1 MNKKLVIVVV
11 LAITLVAVLFYVSYN
26 TVPNSIKE
34 ESSKE
39 GKIEVDDVKNE
50 SSSEEVLPMQIG
62 SIAPEFT
69 LETLEG
75 KIVSLEDYR
84 GKIVLINFWA
94 TWCPYCVKEMPD
106 LNRLYLENKEDNFVV
121 LGIDVEE
128 NKSKVENFVKEGG
141 YKFPILL
148 DKTGKVA
155 QNYLVSGLP
164 MSVMLDEEGRIRA
177 LQLGMMTYP
186 QMKEMLDSVRSK

>member
-1 MNKKLVIVVV
+1 MNKKLAIVVV

-26 TVPNSIKE
+26 TVSNSIKE

-39 GKIEVDDVKNE
+39 EKIEVNDE
-50 SSSEEVLPMQIG
+50 SLVEEVLPMQIG

-106 LNRLYLENKEDNFVV
+106 LNRLYLENKEDNFIV
-121 LGIDVEE
+121 LGIDVAE

-141 YKFPILL
+141 YRFPILL

-155 QNYLVSGLP
+155 RDYLVSGLP

-177 LQLGMMTYP
+177 IQLGMMTYP

>member
-1 MNKKLVIVVV
+1 MNKKLAIVVV

-26 TVPNSIKE
+26 TVSNSIKE

-39 GKIEVDDVKNE
+39 EKIEVNDE
-50 SSSEEVLPMQIG
+50 SLVEEVLPMQIG

-106 LNRLYLENKEDNFVV
+106 LNRLYLENKEDNFIV
-121 LGIDVEE
+121 LGIDVAE

-141 YKFPILL
+141 YRFPILL

-155 QNYLVSGLP
+155 RDYLVSGLP

-177 LQLGMMTYP
+177 IQLGMMTYP
-186 QMKEMLDSVRSK
+186 QMKEMLDSVRSKW

>member
-11 LAITLVAVLFYVSYN
+11 LAITLVAVLSYVSYN

-34 ESSKE
+34 DSSNE
-39 GKIEVDDVKNE
+39 EKIEIEDE
-50 SSSEEVLPMQIG
+50 SLVEEVLPMQIG

-75 KIVSLEDYR
+75 KMVSLEDYR

-106 LNRLYLENKEDNFVV
+106 LNRLYLENKDDNFVV
-121 LGIDVEE
+121 LGIDVAE

-141 YKFPILL
+141 YEFPILL

-164 MSVMLDEEGRIRA
+164 MSVMIDEKGRIRA
-177 LQLGMMTYP
+177 LHLGMMTYP

>member
-1 MNKKLVIVVV
+1 MNKKLVIITV
-11 LAITLVAVLFYVSYN
+11 LAITLVAVLFYISNN
-26 TVPNSIKE
+26 TIPNSIKE
-34 ESSKE
+34 ESSNDEKT
-39 GKIEVDDVKNE
+39 EVKDE
-50 SSSEEVLPMQIG
+50 SSVEEVLPMQIG

-75 KIVSLEDYR
+75 KMASLKDYR

-94 TWCPYCVKEMPD
+94 TWCPYCVREMPD
-106 LNRLYLENKEDNFVV
+106 LNRLYLENKDDNFVV
-121 LGIDVEE
+121 LGIDVAE

-141 YKFPILL
+141 YEFPILL

-155 QNYLVSGLP
+155 RDYLVSGLP
-164 MSVMLDEEGRIRA
+164 MSVILDEEGRIRA
-177 LQLGMMTYP
+177 IQLGMMTYP